1 MTGRHDAFEA
11 AHSVRP
17 LDLVALVTF
26 DGEIYENQ
34 AVSREHLVQPT
45 AAPRPLGAAIEQ
57 WLGLGRQT
65 WIDVRGRQIEGI
77 ATARELDPQAWIV
90 ETLLDASGGT
100 NDDVLEALLRR
111 AVEAAQ
117 DASVTHLLLRTP
129 VGAPAVAAAMHVGF
143 KPVIVQQVWRG
154 VLAPVDGSTSALAVR
169 PAEDADDFG
178 RFQLF
183 NRSLPIDARQALAI
197 TLEEWE
203 RTRERRWLGRNATEL
218 LAIDNG
224 RIAAELRLNPG
235 GDAPQFDLLA
245 DPDATDAATALLDA
259 AASRLDSQPVLAV
272 VPEAVPALGSL
283 LAGRGLEPHAEY
295 ALLCH
300 RTARPL
306 TERLRKTAGATVAT
320 GG

>member
-1 MTGRHDAFEA
+1 MSERHDAFEA

-77 ATARELDPQAWIV
+77 ATARELDPQAWII

-111 AVEAAQ
+111 AIEAAQ
-117 DASVTHLLLRTP
+117 DASATHLLLRTP
-129 VGAPAVAAAMHVGF
+129 VDAPAVAAALHVGF
-143 KPVIVQQVWRG
+143 KPVLVQQVWRG
-154 VLAPVDGSTSALAVR
+154 VLAPVDGATASLDVR
-169 PAEDADDFG
+169 SAEDADEFG

-183 NRSLPIDARQALAI
+183 NRSLPIDARQAIAL
-197 TLEEWE
+197 TLEEWQ
-203 RTRERRWLGRNATEL
+203 RTRERRWLGRSATEL

-224 RIAAELRLNPG
+224 RIAGELRLNAG

-245 DPDATDAATALLDA
+245 GPEATDAATTLLDA

-272 VPEAVPALGSL
+272 VPEPVPALGSL
-283 LAGRGLEPHAEY
+283 LADRGLEPHAEY

-306 TERLRKTAGATVAT
+306 TERLRQAAGATVAT